1 MEQRCTTNFQYVWIR
16 YILDG
21 TAGISGGWWC
31 KIILDVPKK
40 RKTNR
45 EGQWPMNVKYGSN
58 PDMKFTNPNALS
70 LSNSE
75 MFRDQGSK
83 AKGYE
88 WIISQRRVLNP
99 GNNCNRLG
107 HWPHGLSL
115 LPGTMPEQS
124 CEKDDPGSQPSI
136 SKKTFV
142 ISCYISSMDIIN
154 QKSLKKVL
162 APMKHQW
169 NSHHCV
175 QFPMPE
181 ILFRHTP
188 SPSRHP
194 EFIDSSFI
202 LDKPHLPEKTPV
214 TITYNNRHLKM
225 KGSPSF
231 CYEFHRLRCSWLQ
244 IHLDTRS

>member
-1 MEQRCTTNFQYVWIR
+1 MHNKFSICLNSIHLRWY
-16 YILDG
+16 
-21 TAGISGGWWC
+21 GWNIWRTVVQD
-31 KIILDVPKK
+31 ILDVPKK

-115 LPGTMPEQS
+115 LPGTMREQS

-175 QFPMPE
+175 QFRC
-181 ILFRHTP
+181 LKFFLGTLRH
-188 SPSRHP
+188 HP
-194 EFIDSSFI
+194 VTRSSS
-202 LDKPHLPEKTPV
+202 TPV
-214 TITYNNRHLKM
+214 SSLTNLTFQK
-225 KGSPSF
+225 
-231 CYEFHRLRCSWLQ
+231 RLQWQ
-244 IHLDTRS
+244 